1 MKKLFFLL
9 IFIFTFQIS
18 YSQTQQIKIG
28 ALLSLTGE
36 WSSLGITS
44 KTALE
49 IAAKEIND
57 YYKSIGVNKEII
69 FDIEDTKLNPETAL
83 EKLKALSSKG
93 IKIVI
98 GPQSSAEVSS
108 VKSYAD
114 ENGILIFSMGSTA
127 SSLSLAGD
135 NIFRLCPDDYQ
146 EARAITAL
154 MQDDGIKAIVP
165 IYREDLG
172 NENLFNS
179 VKKAFE
185 SDNGFTSEALT
196 YSPGTNDFSS
206 LIEKLKKITKE
217 AEGRFT
223 DKNIGIY
230 IAGFDENR
238 ELFLQ
243 VKNVP
248 ELAHYK
254 WYGSDG
260 AALSSVILNSEEASS
275 FAQRV
280 TYPCPIFGLDNKAV
294 EKWLPLQAKIKNISN
309 VQPDAFSICTYDIA
323 WISALSLAQCNFSN
337 EIKTIKAAINKTSD
351 NYFGATGWCMLNTAG
366 DRKYG
371 SFDYWI
377 IKKNMD
383 GKFGWSKLE
392 VFDGVTGKILGN

>member
-1 MKKLFFLL
+1 MKKLIFLL
-9 IFIFTFQIS
+9 ILIFTFQLS
-18 YSQTQQIKIG
+18 YSQTQQVKVG

-49 IAAKEIND
+49 IAAKEINE
-57 YYKSIGVNKEII
+57 YYKTIGVNKEIV
-69 FDIEDTKLNPETAL
+69 FEIEDTKLNPETAL
-83 EKLKALSSKG
+83 EKLKNLSTKG

-108 VKSYAD
+108 VKNFAD

-154 MQDDGIKAIVP
+154 MQDDGVKAIVP

-179 VKKAFE
+179 VKKALE
-185 SDNGFTSEALT
+185 SDNGVIAEPLT
-196 YSPGTNDFSS
+196 YSPGTSDFSS
-206 LIEKLKKITKE
+206 LADKLKKTVKDL
-217 AEGRFT
+217 EGRFG

-230 IAGFDENR
+230 VAGFDENR

-243 VKNVP
+243 VKNTP

-260 AALSSVILNSEEASS
+260 AALSNVILNSEEASS

-294 EKWLPLQAKIKNISN
+294 EKWLPLQAKIKNMSN
-309 VQPDAFSICTYDIA
+309 IQPDAFSICTYDIA
-323 WISALSLAQCNFSN
+323 WISAVSLAQCNFSN
-337 EIKTIKAAINKTSD
+337 EIKTIKASILKTSD
-351 NYFGATGWCMLNTAG
+351 NFFGATGWCMLNTAG

-377 IKKNMD
+377 IKRNMD